1 LAPPVVDRM
10 AVRTGPWLM
19 LLGRLA
25 IAALYVPSGFNKLV
39 HIGSFAES
47 MAARSVPAPMFLAV
61 LGAAIEFLGSLA
73 VLVGFRTR
81 YAALLMIAFTVV
93 ASVVSHHFWDISDV
107 TRQMQY
113 VQFMKNMAIIAGFLF
128 LFVHGAGPISLDAR
142 K

>member
-1 LAPPVVDRM
+1 
-10 AVRTGPWLM
+10 
-19 LLGRLA
+19 
-25 IAALYVPSGFNKLV
+25 
-39 HIGSFAES
+39 
-47 MAARSVPAPMFLAV
+47 
-61 LGAAIEFLGSLA
+61 LA